1 MKILRNARNI
11 FAIRQSE
18 ILYKTDRLSLPFHS
32 INSIYLTGQVEQ
44 IIMRILCH
52 TSQLIK
58 QTIIGSLI
66 IVRVGIIVGDGYNF
80 GF

>member
-32 INSIYLTGQVEQ
+32 INSIYLSGQVEE
-44 IIMRILCH
+44 IIILCH